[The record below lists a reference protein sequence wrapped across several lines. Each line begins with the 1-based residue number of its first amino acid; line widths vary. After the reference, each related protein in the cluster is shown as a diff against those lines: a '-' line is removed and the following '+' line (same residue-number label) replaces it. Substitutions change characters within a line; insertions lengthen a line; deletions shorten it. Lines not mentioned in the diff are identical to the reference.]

1 MMLAAAH
8 YDNVE
13 PFCISACVAKI
24 IDIYDADTVT
34 CAFELEG
41 NIVRMSVRITGLDTP
56 EIRPKRSNPLRL
68 LESRAARRSRDAV
81 VAMCTGIPVRG
92 RQTRRSIRAI
102 LGASEKLVRLEPYGF
117 DKYGR
122 ILGDIRLEDGISL
135 RDRLL
140 SEGWARIYGGGTRGP
155 WTEQTLL
162 AIADATDTPVAD
174 GAEIDSSSHSERS
187 STSITDPL

>member
-1 MMLAAAH
+1 MLASAH
-8 YDNVE
+8 YDTVE
-13 PFCISACVAKI
+13 PFCISASVAKI

-34 CAFELEG
+34 VALELEG
-41 NIVRMSVRITGLDTP
+41 NIVRMPVRITGLDTP

-68 LESRAARRSRDAV
+68 LEARAARRSRDAV
-81 VAMCTGIPVRG
+81 VAMCSGVPVQG
-92 RQTRRSIRAI
+92 KQTRRSIRAI
-102 LGASEKLVRLEPYGF
+102 LGSCEKLVRLEPYGF

-140 SEGWARIYGGGTRGP
+140 SEGWARAYGGGTRVA
-155 WTEQTLL
+155 WTEETLL
-162 AIADATDTPVAD
+162 TIADATDTPVAD

>member
-13 PFCISACVAKI
+13 PFCISPCVAKI
-24 IDIYDADTVT
+24 VDIYDADTVT
-34 CAFELEG
+34 VALELEG
-41 NIVRMSVRITGLDTP
+41 KIVRMPVRITGLDTP

-122 ILGDIRLEDGISL
+122 ILGDIKLEDGISL

-140 SEGWARIYGGGTRGP
+140 SEGWARIYGGGTRDP
-155 WTEQTLL
+155 WTEEMLL